1 MRKKTPKIAEA
12 VTDQPML
19 IGYARVSTAEQ
30 NLDMQIAALERAGV
44 HRDHIHVEKVSGV
57 SAARPGRDLALKD
70 AMAGDTLVVWKLD
83 RVGRD
88 LLDLFEF
95 MRGLEA
101 RNIGFR
107 SLTETIDTTTPI
119 GRLVFALM
127 AALAQFERDLTQER
141 SREGVRRAKAAG
153 KVFGQPP
160 KVHAGNHRQIEAEL
174 HKGRSPRDVA
184 KKFGMSTGCLRTWY
198 DRNDL
203 AEIRKSKP
211 RDHLPV
217 QKRKS

>member
-1 MRKKTPKIAEA
+1 VRKKTPKIAEA

-19 IGYARVSTAEQ
+19 IVYARVSTAEQ

-70 AMAGDTLVVWKLD
+70 ARAGDTLVVWKLD
-83 RVGRD
+83 RV
-88 LLDLFEF
+88 
-95 MRGLEA
+95 
-101 RNIGFR
+101 
-107 SLTETIDTTTPI
+107 

-203 AEIRKSKP
+203 AEIRKSGP